1 MLPAYAVNKLFL
13 ECNQWSKWTVWSFN
27 TEKGLKRSACE
38 LCCCEINQGEKLIQ
52 NFLSKQTLKQFYPTC
67 AHIDPKENNT
77 MLEIENIHIINV
89 AAVVAATIIND
100 NDYYL
105 LSLL

>member
-1 MLPAYAVNKLFL
+1 
-13 ECNQWSKWTVWSFN
+13 
-27 TEKGLKRSACE
+27 
-38 LCCCEINQGEKLIQ
+38 
-52 NFLSKQTLKQFYPTC
+52 
-67 AHIDPKENNT
+67 